1 MKQPQWGYNV
11 ILGVGQSGPL
21 TLLTAYVQF
30 ASPPEMLSTATGL
43 AFSARALGG
52 ALGSAVLNTIINN
65 KLSQTYASSVGAAAA
80 KAGLPPSSIG
90 ALLSALA
97 TGNPKAIAEVPGI
110 SNSILGAT
118 MAVSHQVFAA
128 AYRLAW
134 SSIIP
139 FVVIATICCCFLTDV
154 SNLMTEH
161 IDATVEKV
169 PEGKASD

>member
-21 TLLTAYVQF
+21 TLLTAYIQF
-30 ASPPEMLSTATGL
+30 ASPPDMLSTATGL

-65 KLSQTYASSVGAAAA
+65 KIGQTYASSVGGAAV

-90 ALLSALA
+90 ALLTALA
-97 TGNPKAIAEVPGI
+97 TGNPKVIAEVPGI
-110 SNSILGAT
+110 SDSILGAA
-118 MAVSHQVFAA
+118 MGVSHQVFAA

-139 FVVIATICCCFLTDV
+139 FVALAIICCCFLTDI
-154 SNLMTEH
+154 SHLMTEH

-169 PEGKASD
+169 PESKGSD

>member
-21 TLLTAYVQF
+21 TLLTAYIQF
-30 ASPPEMLSTATGL
+30 ASPPDMLSTATGL

-52 ALGSAVLNTIINN
+52 ALGSAVVNTIINN
-65 KLSQTYASSVGAAAA
+65 KIGQTYASSVGGAAV

-90 ALLSALA
+90 ALLAALA
-97 TGNPKAIAEVPGI
+97 TGNPIAIAEVPGI
-110 SNSILGAT
+110 SNSILGAA
-118 MAVSHQVFAA
+118 MDVSHQVFAA

-139 FVVIATICCCFLTDV
+139 FVALAVICCCFLTDI
-154 SNLMTEH
+154 SHLMTEH

-169 PEGKASD
+169 PESKAFD